1 MKKLYREVIKS
12 SRYNFDK
19 KSKSLELTGIKEAS
33 YSSKKIETQNST
45 RTDRSFKMKE
55 VQIKKY
61 EDIYHQQFKDIS
73 LKWLHA
79 YNLYEKADD
88 ALLDNP
94 KRYLDKGGRIFL
106 AHCNNEI
113 VGTVS
118 LIPVSNEE
126 FEIMKLGVV
135 DDYKGL
141 GIGRKLMQLC
151 IAICLEEKVKLI
163 TLETSSK
170 LKSAIKMY
178 LKFGFV
184 HVERIASCYESADVK
199 MELKLK

>member
-1 MKKLYREVIKS
+1 MTAVE
-12 SRYNFDK
+12 
-19 KSKSLELTGIKEAS
+19 
-33 YSSKKIETQNST
+33 
-45 RTDRSFKMKE
+45 
-55 VQIKKY
+55 IKKY
-61 EDIYHQQFKDIS
+61 DAIYHQQFKEIS
-73 LKWLHA
+73 LNWLHGHD
-79 YNLYEKADD
+79 LYERADD
-88 ALLDNP
+88 DLLDNP
-94 KRYLDKGGRIFL
+94 QKYLDKGGCIFL
-106 AHCNNEI
+106 AHYNNKI

-118 LIPVSNEE
+118 LIPVNNEE

-151 IAICLEEKVKLI
+151 IDICQEKKVKLI

-170 LKSAIKMY
+170 LKSAINMY

-184 HVERIASCYESADVK
+184 HVEITASCYESADVK